1 MGDVRIKDKDG
12 KTYIAASRRP
22 DGSWRK
28 ERKVKEGYIP
38 QDEQPRYDP
47 RMRLNRPTRNE
58 NDFNKLPVFSPSS
71 MMKSRNIPKSVQN
84 AKVADETFTSGHY
97 NIPVAAIDKPNACI
111 TVKDQYERKVF
122 NLRKKINDIN
132 TLVTK
137 IDKGELKPQP
147 NQLEKIK
154 RRQEIENE
162 ITELLDKIEK
172 M

>member
-1 MGDVRIKDKDG
+1 MGDVRIKAKDG
-12 KTYIAASRRP
+12 QTYIAASRRP
-22 DGSWRK
+22 DGTWRK
-28 ERKVKEGYIP
+28 ERKVKDGYIP

-47 RMRLNRPTRNE
+47 KLRLNRVVRG
-58 NDFNKLPVFSPSS
+58 NDSSSISSVFSPSS
-71 MMKSRNIPKSVQN
+71 MMKNRILTKSVCN
-84 AKVADETFTSGHY
+84 TKVSGDTLTSE
-97 NIPVAAIDKPNACI
+97 NCSIPVAAIEKPNACI
-111 TVKDQYERKVF
+111 TVKDQYQRKVF

-132 TLVTK
+132 SLVEK
-137 IDKGELKPQP
+137 IDKGEIKPQQ